1 MLDVDTILTS
11 SLFGISTDTV
21 SGAWPSILVGAI
33 AVGVIQP
40 FSRILFTYIFK
51 TKVVEPIK
59 KRTRK
64 AKVKPKT
71 KKRGTK
77 MAYKKKK
84 TAKKKDDKKKKKS
97 YGKKRK

>member
-64 AKVKPKT
+64 AKPKT

-84 TAKKKDDKKKKKS
+84 TAKKKDDKKKKKA

>member
-64 AKVKPKT
+64 AKSKT

-77 MAYKKKK
+77 MAYKKNK
-84 TAKKKDDKKKKKS
+84 TAKKKDDKKKKKT